1 MKSTDYSPDLGINSS
16 GSGTL
21 DDPSDYFDKPVVSQD
36 EIERE
41 MSEDNELAERLG
53 VSKGSE
59 DVYVSALPDI
69 CQEELSGIFD
79 KESIRSQRE
88 IEEEMDADIG
98 YGDSLV
104 LKGKGAVE
112 VFGDETPTNA
122 IPCLPQKEAH
132 KKPVGIW
139 TPFSLAQSLLQKC
152 HFLIVDKA
160 VYCFIGIVYVLLD
173 DTELD
178 RLIYKHQRDAIQM
191 EGRPGVIAEIR
202 KFIKLESAIDSIEV
216 DSEHIVLLNGR
227 YNLSENRFE
236 DNDHRIFATSYL
248 NIEYDESNR
257 YCPAFGSYLDTVT
270 GGNDKMKHLILE
282 VMGYLLSCNNSAKKF
297 FVLFGP
303 GNTGKSLF
311 LSLMREF
318 FPMQFVSTI
327 ELQDLGGRFS
337 SGNLVDTR
345 LNVGGDLP
353 NKVLSADVIKTV
365 KGLTGGDVMTA
376 ERKFQQPFSYK
387 PTTKLLFA
395 TNHKITLAYKD
406 EQFIERLVLLPF
418 LNPVPPERQDRELL
432 NKMKCERSAI
442 FNKAL
447 KAFKRLSRNNFVFTE
462 VDDSS
467 KFVNIPS
474 GGRENR
480 SLLAEAI
487 MKFIDERC
495 DIAQSKD
502 RFTTISDLFTA
513 FSDYYMERYNL
524 NVEMDEFSKGF
535 KAIALSMELEYKQ
548 KNRGRG
554 YRGIQILEE

>member
-1 MKSTDYSPDLGINSS
+1 MKSTDFSPSLGINSS
-16 GSGTL
+16 GGGTS
-21 DDPSDYFDKPVVSQD
+21 DDPSGYFDQPVVSHD

-41 MSEDNELAERLG
+41 MSEDNELADRL
-53 VSKGSE
+53 
-59 DVYVSALPDI
+59 DI
-69 CQEELSGIFD
+69 
-79 KESIRSQRE
+79 KESTEDISDHIFLDVCREERPNIFKVIPAISQKVL
-88 IEEEMDADIG
+88 EEEMDADNR
-98 YGDSLV
+98 YGDSLGV
-104 LKGKGAVE
+104 ERKGSSAEFREVHPAVM
-112 VFGDETPTNA
+112 PPA
-122 IPCLPQKEAH
+122 PQKETVN
-132 KKPVGIW
+132 KPVNVW

-152 HFLIVDKA
+152 NFLIVDKA
-160 VYCFIGIVYVLLD
+160 VYCFIDIVYVLLD
-173 DTELD
+173 DIALD
-178 RLIYKHQRDAIQM
+178 RLIYKYQKDAIQM
-191 EGRPGVIAEIR
+191 DGRPGVITEVR
-202 KFIKLESAIDSIEV
+202 KFIKLENAIDGIEV

-227 YNLSENRFE
+227 FNLSANRFE
-236 DNDHRIFATSYL
+236 PNAPDIFATSYL
-248 NIEYDESNR
+248 NIEYDESDKC
-257 YCPAFGSYLDTVT
+257 CPFFKSYLNAVT
-270 GGNDKMKHLILE
+270 GENDKLKQLIME

-311 LSLMREF
+311 LSLMRGF
-318 FPMQFVSTI
+318 FPMQFVSAI

-395 TNHKITLAYKD
+395 TNHKITLSYAD
-406 EQFIERLVLLPF
+406 EQFIERLVLIPF

-447 KAFKRLSRNNFVFTE
+447 KAFKRLSENNFVFTE

-474 GGRENR
+474 GSGANQ

-487 MKFIDERC
+487 VNFIDERC
-495 DIAQSKD
+495 IVTSSKD
-502 RFTTISDLFTA
+502 DFTTISDLFLA
-513 FSDYYMERYNL
+513 FSDFYMERYNM

-535 KAIALSMELEYKQ
+535 KAAASEIGLEYKQ

-554 YRGIQILEE
+554 YRGIIISKK

>member
-1 MKSTDYSPDLGINSS
+1 MA
-16 GSGTL
+16 
-21 DDPSDYFDKPVVSQD
+21 
-36 EIERE
+36 
-41 MSEDNELAERLG
+41 EDNELADRLSVNRG
-53 VSKGSE
+53 CE
-59 DVYVSALPDI
+59 DVPYHTSPDI
-69 CQEELSGIFD
+69 CQKELPDIFETD
-79 KESIRSQRE
+79 SVISQQE
-88 IEEEMDADIG
+88 IKKEMDADIG
-98 YGDSLV
+98 YGDSFV
-104 LKGKGAVE
+104 LEGKAVGE
-112 VFGDETPTNA
+112 VFGEAPTNT
-122 IPCLPQKEAH
+122 IPCPPQKETRE
-132 KKPVGIW
+132 KPVNIW

-178 RLIYKHQRDAIQM
+178 RLIYKYQRDAIQM

-202 KFIKLESAIDSIEV
+202 KFIKPESAIDSIEV

-474 GGRENR
+474 GGRENQ

-487 MKFIDERC
+487 VKFIDESC
-495 DIAQSKD
+495 DITQSKD
-502 RFTTISDLFTA
+502 SFTTISDLFAA
-513 FSDYYMERYNL
+513 FSDFYMERYNL

-535 KAIALSMELEYKQ
+535 KATALNMGLEYKQ

-554 YRGIQILEE
+554 YRGILIL